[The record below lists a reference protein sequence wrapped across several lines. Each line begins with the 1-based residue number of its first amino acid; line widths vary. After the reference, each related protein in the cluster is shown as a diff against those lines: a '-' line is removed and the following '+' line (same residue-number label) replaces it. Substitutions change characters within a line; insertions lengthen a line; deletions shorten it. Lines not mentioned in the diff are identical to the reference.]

1 VVFVKDPQGRFM
13 AANRAFE
20 AVYGRPLDDIL
31 GKTDFDFLPEE
42 QASYFA
48 QRDAEA
54 LSTGALLV
62 SESWQRN
69 VATGQLALYE
79 TIKTPIHNPAGEVI
93 GLLGIGRDI
102 TGRHRA
108 EAALQTLNQQ
118 LEQRVLHRTDE
129 LERANTEL
137 TQALE
142 VVRKTQKELIQ
153 GEKLA
158 SLGRMVAGLAHEL
171 NTPIGNALTVGSALA
186 DHVRENAAAL
196 EENRLRKSQLT
207 SFFQDSADAVQ
218 VLERA
223 LHQANELI
231 ANFKQV
237 SADQLSERRR
247 QFDLEVTINEIV
259 STLRPSLRN
268 KPYRIEVNVAAG
280 IVLDS
285 YPGLLSQVISNLV
298 NNAVIHGFEGRDQGR
313 IVIEGFDRGALVEVQ
328 ITDDGCGIGAEI
340 RDRIFDPFFT
350 TRMGRGGTGLGLSIV
365 HGVVTQGLG
374 GHIRLDLGHVSGT
387 RFVITFPKRDQRPAN
402 APLHG

>member
-1 VVFVKDPQGRFM
+1 
-13 AANRAFE
+13 
-20 AVYGRPLDDIL
+20 
-31 GKTDFDFLPEE
+31 
-42 QASYFA
+42 
-48 QRDAEA
+48 
-54 LSTGALLV
+54 
-62 SESWQRN
+62 
-69 VATGQLALYE
+69 
-79 TIKTPIHNPAGEVI
+79 
-93 GLLGIGRDI
+93 LLGIGRDI
-102 TGRHRA
+102 TGRHKA

-171 NTPIGNALTVGSALA
+171 NTPIGNALTVGSTLA
-186 DHVRENAAAL
+186 DHVRANAAAL
-196 EENRLRKSQLT
+196 ETNQLRKSQLT
-207 SFFQDSADAVQ
+207 AFFQNSADAVQ

-223 LHQANELI
+223 LRQANELI

-247 QFDLEVTINEIV
+247 EFDLEVTIHEIV
-259 STLRPSLRN
+259 STLRPGLRN
-268 KPYRIEVNVAAG
+268 KPYRIEVQVPAG
-280 IVLDS
+280 ILVDS

-298 NNAVIHGFEGRDQGR
+298 NNAVVHGFEGLEQGCV
-313 IVIEGFDRGALVEVQ
+313 VIEGFDRGDLIEVQ
-328 ITDDGCGIGAEI
+328 VTDDGSGIPVEI

-374 GHIRLDLGHVSGT
+374 GQIRVDFDHAPGS
-387 RFVITFPKRDQRPAN
+387 RFVVTFPKRDQRPAN
-402 APLHG
+402 ASLHG